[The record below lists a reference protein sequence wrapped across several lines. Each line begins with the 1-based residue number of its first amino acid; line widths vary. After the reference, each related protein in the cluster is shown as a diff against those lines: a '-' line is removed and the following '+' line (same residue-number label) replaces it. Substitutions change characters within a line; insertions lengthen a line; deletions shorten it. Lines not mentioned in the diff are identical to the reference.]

1 MQYLKVFTDFKEF
14 MEPLNDEEKGRLFVA
29 MLDYAQDG
37 SEPRLEG
44 NERFVWAMAKRIID
58 REAAAYESKV
68 NSASKARSSRWK
80 QASDIRADAL
90 ESEPIPLVSDKEKE
104 YEKDKDKEKE
114 NEKEEENSKESLSG
128 YVCVS
133 KEKAAPVTGP
143 HTPERAEVETYC
155 RERNNG
161 IDPDYFYDYY
171 AAKGWKVGQDP
182 MQDWRAMVRTWE
194 RKNAR
199 EADQSG
205 DISGAVQGVLNMAR
219 RNRTARQRRDTFDNY
234 KEEPSRHFSLDDIAL
249 TLDDEL

>member
-68 NSASKARSSRWK
+68 KHLRRGAAPVSEEASPV
-80 QASDIRADAL
+80 
-90 ESEPIPLVSDKEKE
+90 SEAQGSVSYKEKE
-104 YEKDKDKEKE
+104 YEKENENEYEK
-114 NEKEEENSKESLSG
+114 EKEEENSKESLSG

-143 HTPERAEVETYC
+143 HIPERAEVENYC

-182 MQDWRAMVRTWE
+182 IQDWRAMVRTWE

-205 DISGAVQGVLNMAR
+205 DISGAVQSVLNIAR

>member
-37 SEPRLEG
+37 SEPGLEG

-68 NSASKARSSRWK
+68 KHLRRGAAPVSEEASPV
-80 QASDIRADAL
+80 
-90 ESEPIPLVSDKEKE
+90 SEAQGSVSYKEKE

-143 HTPERAEVETYC
+143 HIPEREEVETYC

-161 IDPDYFYDYY
+161 IDPDYFYNYY

-182 MQDWRAMVRTWE
+182 IQDWRAMIRTWE
-194 RKNAR
+194 RRDAQR
-199 EADQSG
+199 SSGPGGIADTVQS
-205 DISGAVQGVLNMAR
+205 IVHMAQ
-219 RNRTARQRRDTFDNY
+219 RNRTARQRNTLLNY
-234 KEEPSRHFSLDDIAL
+234 REEPSYASVEEIQLDL
-249 TLDDEL
+249 DEL

>member
-68 NSASKARSSRWK
+68 KHLRRGVAPVSEEASPV
-80 QASDIRADAL
+80 
-90 ESEPIPLVSDKEKE
+90 SEAQGSVSYKEKE
-104 YEKDKDKEKE
+104 YEKENENEYEK
-114 NEKEEENSKESLSG
+114 EKEEENSKESLSG

-143 HTPERAEVETYC
+143 HIPEREEVETYC

-161 IDPDYFYDYY
+161 IDPDYFYNYY

-182 MQDWRAMVRTWE
+182 IQDWRAMVRTWE
-194 RKNAR
+194 RRDAQR
-199 EADQSG
+199 SSGPGGIADTVQS
-205 DISGAVQGVLNMAR
+205 IVHMAQ
-219 RNRTARQRRDTFDNY
+219 RNRTARQRNTLLNY
-234 KEEPSRHFSLDDIAL
+234 REEPSHASVEEIQLDL
-249 TLDDEL
+249 DEL

>member
-37 SEPRLEG
+37 SEPGLEG

-68 NSASKARSSRWK
+68 KHLWRGAAPVSEEASPVSEAQSS
-80 QASDIRADAL
+80 
-90 ESEPIPLVSDKEKE
+90 VSYKEKE
-104 YEKDKDKEKE
+104 YEKDKEKE
-114 NEKEEENSKESLSG
+114 NEYEKEEENEKASLQE
-128 YVCVS
+128 YVCVP
-133 KEKAAPVTGP
+133 KEKEAPVTGP
-143 HTPERAEVETYC
+143 HIPEREEVETYC
-155 RERNNG
+155 RERKNG
-161 IDPDYFYDYY
+161 IDPEYFFNYY

-182 MQDWRAMVRTWE
+182 IQDWRAMIRTWE
-194 RKNAR
+194 RRDAQR
-199 EADQSG
+199 SSGPG
-205 DISGAVQGVLNMAR
+205 DISSAVQGVLNMAQ

>member
-1 MQYLKVFTDFKEF
+1 MKYLKVFTDFREF
-14 MEPLNDEEKGRLFVA
+14 MEPLTDEEKGRLFAA
-29 MLDYAQDG
+29 MLIYAEDG
-37 SEPRLEG
+37 SQSPLEG

-58 REAAAYESKV
+58 REAEAYESKV
-68 NSASKARSSRWK
+68 KHLRRGAA
-80 QASDIRADAL
+80 AV
-90 ESEPIPLVSDKEKE
+90 SEEAVPVSEAQGSVSYKEKE
-104 YEKDKDKEKE
+104 YEKE
-114 NEKEEENSKESLSG
+114 NENEYEKEEENSKESLSG

-182 MQDWRAMVRTWE
+182 IQDWRAMVRTWE

-205 DISGAVQGVLNMAR
+205 DISGAVQSVLNMAR
-219 RNRTARQRRDTFDNY
+219 RNRAARQRRDTFNNY
-234 KEEPSRHFSLDDIAL
+234 KEEPTPISLDDIAL